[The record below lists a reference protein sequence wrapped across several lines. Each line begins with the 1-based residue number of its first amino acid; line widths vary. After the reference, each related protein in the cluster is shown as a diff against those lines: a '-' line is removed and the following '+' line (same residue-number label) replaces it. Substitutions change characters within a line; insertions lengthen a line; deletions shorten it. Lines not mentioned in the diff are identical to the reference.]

1 MTVIWAFPWKMGG
14 AIRYSL
20 YHLARGCTQL
30 SLAQCFCHPEVLRLS
45 VLAQQQIFFLLVDKD
60 LINPEHQYFI
70 DEAHPSKVPPKAA
83 DISLILI
90 LVHASSSLSSWS
102 ICRGHSCC
110 CHGFCQKWQQGQLPK
125 SSGWLCWTAA
135 LQQKHVKCAYTSH
148 WVFTM
153 ICSVLFQPSR

>member
-1 MTVIWAFPWKMGG
+1 MEDGRSYQVQPV
-14 AIRYSL
+14 SL
-20 YHLARGCTQL
+20 GTGVHTAV

-90 LVHASSSLSSWS
+90 LVHASSSLSS
-102 ICRGHSCC
+102 
-110 CHGFCQKWQQGQLPK
+110 
-125 SSGWLCWTAA
+125 
-135 LQQKHVKCAYTSH
+135 
-148 WVFTM
+148 
-153 ICSVLFQPSR
+153 